1 MKHWASPLFAILLT
15 VASIFG
21 FSGSALASDSGDG
34 SNDMLVADSSDDWE
48 TNEDDGA
55 DTSDDWE
62 SNEEGGTDTSDDW
75 EDDSNDDM
83 DDGGGDMDDGNDDW
97 EEDSDSDW

>member
-15 VASIFG
+15 IAGIFG
-21 FSGSALASDSGDG
+21 FSGSALAGNSGDG

-48 TNEDDGA
+48 SEEDDGS
-55 DTSDDWE
+55 DTGDDWE
-62 SNEEGGTDTSDDW
+62 SNEEGGTDTGDDWEDDW
-75 EDDSNDDM
+75 EDDSND
-83 DDGGGDMDDGNDDW
+83 DMDDGNDDW